1 MNTET
6 ADNVAKPCEAYTRM
20 RVDWQMIDDL
30 LGGTR
35 AMRMAGE
42 RWLPKE
48 EAESDKAYRVRIN
61 RSFLYGALRD
71 TMRRLKSKP
80 FSRSVT
86 LAEPLTD
93 RLATFDADV
102 DGQGQDLT
110 QFAAQCFDA
119 AQNRGLVHIL
129 VEYPNVALPGETPEQ
144 TSQRVTLE
152 VESQIRPYFVLISAD
167 DMLGWESETIAG
179 GGQRLTQIRFRE
191 WVVEKDGKWGTK
203 RVEQIRVMRRDSW
216 ETWRQDSD
224 GVWQP
229 FQSGA
234 VSLREI
240 PLATAYFNRTGY
252 MTAEPPLVELAW
264 LNVAHWCTA
273 SDQSHILRFQR
284 FGIIFSRGF
293 SRKDGSDANVIGPA
307 RWIAAEEA
315 NADMKIVEGTGAAL
329 GAGRQDVFDVEARME
344 VVGLAPLMERTGD
357 ATATGRAM
365 DESRTQNDVQAW
377 IRQLEAALLR
387 ALEFAHKWVGQ
398 EMHPDQSVDIFNE
411 FGISLRAS
419 EDIKNLLAMRMAG
432 EITRRTFLSEVRRRA
447 VLADSVD
454 VDVELAEVEAET
466 QLDGTTGLEPPHDH
480 ANDPNQ
486 DAGGAAGAAA

>member
-1 MNTET
+1 
-6 ADNVAKPCEAYTRM
+6 
-20 RVDWQMIDDL
+20 
-30 LGGTR
+30 
-35 AMRMAGE
+35 
-42 RWLPKE
+42 
-48 EAESDKAYRVRIN
+48 
-61 RSFLYGALRD
+61 
-71 TMRRLKSKP
+71 
-80 FSRSVT
+80 
-86 LAEPLTD
+86 
-93 RLATFDADV
+93 
-102 DGQGQDLT
+102 
-110 QFAAQCFDA
+110 
-119 AQNRGLVHIL
+119 
-129 VEYPNVALPGETPEQ
+129 
-144 TSQRVTLE
+144 
-152 VESQIRPYFVLISAD
+152 
-167 DMLGWESETIAG
+167 
-179 GGQRLTQIRFRE
+179 
-191 WVVEKDGKWGTK
+191 
-203 RVEQIRVMRRDSW
+203 
-216 ETWRQDSD
+216 
-224 GVWQP
+224 
-229 FQSGA
+229 
-234 VSLREI
+234 
-240 PLATAYFNRTGY
+240 